1 MRKAQGRSWQP
12 EQEWTLT
19 ETAIKKE
26 EAGRTA
32 SFGIWVSIASSIVL
46 FDQVTK
52 WAILKWVQYGDPAIP
67 INSFLQ
73 LTHRRNP
80 GAAFSF
86 LANAGGWQRWFF
98 IALAVSVSA
107 VIAVWLWRLRSA
119 GQIVLSAG
127 LALVLGGALG
137 NVIDRIRLGY
147 VIDFIEV
154 PNFFG
159 FLIGGSW
166 FPAFN
171 IADSAI
177 TVGAVLLIVDA
188 LFISGRQNP
197 APEPVQESTKKK

>member
-1 MRKAQGRSWQP
+1 M
-12 EQEWTLT
+12 TLT
-19 ETAIKKE
+19 ETETELE
-26 EAGRTA
+26 EAGRKP
-32 SFGIWVSIASSIVL
+32 SFGIWMSIATLIVL
-46 FDQVTK
+46 FDQLTK
-52 WAILKWVQYGDPAIP
+52 WAILKWVQYGDPPIP
-67 INSFLQ
+67 VTPYLQ

-86 LANAGGWQRWFF
+86 LADAGGWQRWFF

-119 GQIVLSAG
+119 GQRVLSTG

-137 NVIDRIRLGY
+137 NVIDRIRLGH

-154 PNFFG
+154 PNYFG
-159 FLIGGSW
+159 FLIGGTW

-171 IADSAI
+171 VADSAI
-177 TVGAVLLIVDA
+177 TVGAAILIVDA

-197 APEPVQESTKKK
+197 APEPVQDGKEEK

>member
-1 MRKAQGRSWQP
+1 M
-12 EQEWTLT
+12 EET
-19 ETAIKKE
+19 ETKPE
-26 EAGRTA
+26 PTGRKR
-32 SFGIWVSIASSIVL
+32 SFGIWASLASLIVL
-46 FDQVTK
+46 FDQLTK
-52 WAILKWVQYGDPAIP
+52 WAILEWVEYGKPAIP
-67 INSFLQ
+67 INSLLQ

-86 LANAGGWQRWFF
+86 LADAGGWQRWFF

-107 VIAVWLWRLRSA
+107 VIAVWLWRLRAA
-119 GQIVLSAG
+119 GQVVLSAG

-154 PNFFG
+154 PNLFG
-159 FLIGGSW
+159 FIIGGAW

-171 IADSAI
+171 VADSAI

-188 LFISGRQNP
+188 LFISGRQSAVP
-197 APEPVQESTKKK
+197 AVTEEEPK

>member
-1 MRKAQGRSWQP
+1 M
-12 EQEWTLT
+12 
-19 ETAIKKE
+19 
-26 EAGRTA
+26 
-32 SFGIWVSIASSIVL
+32 SIASLIVL
-46 FDQVTK
+46 FDQLTK
-52 WAILKWVQYGDPAIP
+52 WAILKWVQYGDPPIP
-67 INSFLQ
+67 INSYLQ

-119 GQIVLSAG
+119 GQIVLSTG

-154 PNFFG
+154 PNYFG
-159 FLIGGSW
+159 FLISGTW

-171 IADSAI
+171 FADSAI

-188 LFISGRQNP
+188 LFISGRDAA
-197 APEPVQESTKKK
+197 APVVVDDKKK

>member
-1 MRKAQGRSWQP
+1 M
-12 EQEWTLT
+12 T
-19 ETAIKKE
+19 ETETKTE
-26 EAGRTA
+26 QAGRKQ
-32 SFGIWVSIASSIVL
+32 SFGIWASLASLIVL
-46 FDQVTK
+46 FDQLTK
-52 WAILKWVQYGDPAIP
+52 WAILEWLEYGRPAIP
-67 INSFLQ
+67 VNSFLQ

-86 LANAGGWQRWFF
+86 LADAGGWQRWFF

-119 GQIVLSAG
+119 GQVVLSAG

-137 NVIDRIRLGY
+137 NVIDRIRFGY

-154 PNFFG
+154 PNLFG
-159 FLIGGSW
+159 FIIGGAW

-188 LFISGRQNP
+188 LFFSGGQP
-197 APEPVQESTKKK
+197 ADPVATEEEAK

>member
-1 MRKAQGRSWQP
+1 M
-12 EQEWTLT
+12 T
-19 ETAIKKE
+19 ETETKTE
-26 EAGRTA
+26 EAGRKP
-32 SFGIWVSIASSIVL
+32 SFGIWMSIATLIVV
-46 FDQVTK
+46 FDQLTK
-52 WAILKWVQYGDPAIP
+52 WAILKWVQYGDPPIP
-67 INSFLQ
+67 INPYLQ
-73 LTHRRNP
+73 LTHRRNL

-119 GQIVLSAG
+119 GQTVLSTG

-154 PNFFG
+154 PNYFG

-171 IADSAI
+171 VADSAI

-188 LFISGRQNP
+188 LFISGRHQA
-197 APEPVQESTKKK
+197 APVTVEKDKKK

>member
-1 MRKAQGRSWQP
+1 M
-12 EQEWTLT
+12 T
-19 ETAIKKE
+19 ETESKVE
-26 EAGRTA
+26 ESGRRQM
-32 SFGIWVSIASSIVL
+32 FGIWAAISSLIVL
-46 FDQVTK
+46 FDQLTK
-52 WAILKWVQYGDPAIP
+52 WAILNWLPYGDPP
-67 INSFLQ
+67 ERINAFLQ

-86 LANAGGWQRWFF
+86 LADAGGWQRWFF
-98 IALAVSVSA
+98 IALAVTVSA

-119 GQIVLSAG
+119 GQTVLSTG

-154 PNFFG
+154 PNYFG
-159 FLIGGSW
+159 FLIGGAW

-177 TVGAVLLIVDA
+177 TVGAALLIVDA
-188 LFISGRQNP
+188 LFISGRQP
-197 APEPVQESTKKK
+197 GVRS

>member
-1 MRKAQGRSWQP
+1 MALSA
-12 EQEWTLT
+12 L
-19 ETAIKKE
+19 
-26 EAGRTA
+26 
-32 SFGIWVSIASSIVL
+32 IVL
-46 FDQVTK
+46 FDQLTK
-52 WAILKWVQYGDPAIP
+52 WAILKWVQYGDPPIP
-67 INSFLQ
+67 VNAFLQ

-98 IALAVSVSA
+98 IALAVAVSA
-107 VIAVWLWRLRSA
+107 VIAVWIWRLRTA
-119 GQIVLSAG
+119 GQTMLTAG

-154 PNFFG
+154 PNYFG
-159 FLIGGSW
+159 FLIGGTW

-171 IADSAI
+171 VADSAI

-188 LFISGRQNP
+188 LFISGRQKPVPPP
-197 APEPVQESTKKK
+197 AVAEEKKEG

>member
-1 MRKAQGRSWQP
+1 M
-12 EQEWTLT
+12 TLT
-19 ETAIKKE
+19 DKKTEET
-26 EAGRTA
+26 GRKP
-32 SFGIWVSIASSIVL
+32 SFGIWVAISTLVVL
-46 FDQVTK
+46 FDQLTK
-52 WAILKWVQYGDPAIP
+52 WAILKWVPYGEPPIPVNAI
-67 INSFLQ
+67 LQ

-98 IALAVSVSA
+98 IALAVAVSS
-107 VIAVWLWRLRSA
+107 VIAVWLWRLRTA
-119 GQIVLSAG
+119 GQTVLSAG

-154 PNFFG
+154 PNYFG

-171 IADSAI
+171 VADSAI
-177 TVGAVLLIVDA
+177 TVGAVLLIIDA
-188 LFISGRQNP
+188 IFISGRHQTAPLPP
-197 APEPVQESTKKK
+197 ANKSKEEG

>member
-1 MRKAQGRSWQP
+1 MQRVRGRSSQP
-12 EQEWTLT
+12 EQEQTLT
-19 ETAIKKE
+19 ETETKPEQAIR
-26 EAGRTA
+26 GP
-32 SFGIWVSIASSIVL
+32 SFAVWMSISSAIVL
-46 FDQVTK
+46 FDQLTK
-52 WAILKWVQYGDPAIP
+52 WAILKWVQYGDPVIP
-67 INSFLQ
+67 INAYLQ

-107 VIAVWLWRLRSA
+107 VLAVWLWRLRSA
-119 GQIVLSAG
+119 GQVVLSSG

-147 VIDFIEV
+147 VIDFIEI
-154 PNFFG
+154 PNIFG
-159 FLIGGSW
+159 FLIGGAW

-171 IADSAI
+171 VADSAI

-188 LFISGRQNP
+188 LFISGRQQAVP
-197 APEPVQESTKKK
+197 SMTEEDPK

>member
-1 MRKAQGRSWQP
+1 MKDRN
-12 EQEWTLT
+12 LT
-19 ETAIKKE
+19 EKTKTD
-26 EAGRTA
+26 RLDRRP
-32 SFGIWVSIASSIVL
+32 SFGIWMAIAALIVL
-46 FDQVTK
+46 FDQLTK
-52 WAILKWVQYGDPAIP
+52 WAILKWVQYGDPPIP
-67 INSFLQ
+67 INPFLQ

-98 IALAVSVSA
+98 IGLAVAVSA
-107 VIAVWLWRLRSA
+107 VIAVWLWRLRRA
-119 GQIVLSAG
+119 GQTVLSAG

-154 PNFFG
+154 PNYFA
-159 FLIGGSW
+159 FLIGGEW

-171 IADSAI
+171 VADSAI

-188 LFISGRQNP
+188 LFISGRRQTV
-197 APEPVQESTKKK
+197 AEPIKEDKKK

>member
-1 MRKAQGRSWQP
+1 MTK
-12 EQEWTLT
+12 T
-19 ETAIKKE
+19 ETKTE
-26 EAGRTA
+26 EASRKP
-32 SFGIWVSIASSIVL
+32 SFGIWVSIASLIVL
-46 FDQVTK
+46 FDQLTK
-52 WAILKWVQYGDPAIP
+52 WAILKWVQYGDPPIP
-67 INSFLQ
+67 INSYLQ

-119 GQIVLSAG
+119 GQIVLSTG

-154 PNFFG
+154 PNYFG
-159 FLIGGSW
+159 FLIGGTW

-171 IADSAI
+171 FADSAI

-188 LFISGRQNP
+188 LFISGRDAA
-197 APEPVQESTKKK
+197 APVVVDDKKE